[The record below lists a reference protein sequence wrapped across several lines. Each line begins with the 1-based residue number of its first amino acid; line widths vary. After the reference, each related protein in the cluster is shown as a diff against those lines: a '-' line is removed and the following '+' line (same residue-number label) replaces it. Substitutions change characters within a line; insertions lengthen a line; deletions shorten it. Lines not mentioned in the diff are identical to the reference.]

1 MDNEE
6 IAEKKVWQT
15 GKPLLASE
23 LDEIRKKSFV
33 FEKLSPDVAN

>member
-6 IAEKKVWQT
+6 ITEKKVWQT
-15 GKPLLASE
+15 GKPLLAE

-33 FEKLSPDVAN
+33 FEKLVQH